1 MGSALFGSTA
11 QFSDVLEFGHFTA
24 ARTKTPQADSTCAAN
39 FASHNRRHENRS
51 AALIYIKFRMGNA
64 LHNLL
69 PDIEDPADCTS
80 TGKHLQWRRDFN
92 ERSGRHLMSPFGP
105 KPKCRTV
112 RDLVAIGWK
121 ADVTRTSNREITN
134 GRGVELIL
142 DAIGGDSFR
151 KGYRLL
157 APTGRLGMFGISAA
171 VIQKQRRIR
180 DMIVLLA
187 RTPWFQFNPLSLIN
201 ANKGVFGVNLGHLWG
216 EVDRIRGWG
225 DQLLDLWAQGVIKP
239 KIAQSFK
246 FDEASVA
253 HQFIQDR
260 LDLRLFQQNRPK
272 PTNAGT

>member
-1 MGSALFGSTA
+1 
-11 QFSDVLEFGHFTA
+11 
-24 ARTKTPQADSTCAAN
+24 
-39 FASHNRRHENRS
+39 
-51 AALIYIKFRMGNA
+51 
-64 LHNLL
+64 
-69 PDIEDPADCTS
+69 
-80 TGKHLQWRRDFN
+80 
-92 ERSGRHLMSPFGP
+92 
-105 KPKCRTV
+105 
-112 RDLVAIGWK
+112 
-121 ADVTRTSNREITN
+121 
-134 GRGVELIL
+134 
-142 DAIGGDSFR
+142 
-151 KGYRLL
+151 
-157 APTGRLGMFGISAA
+157 MFGISAA